1 MNSVTIDNVT
11 KRFGTLC
18 AVDALSS
25 EIPAGTIFG
34 FLGPNGAGKTT
45 LLRMIMNIFSPDSGE
60 IRVLGENSL
69 RCAKDKIG
77 YMPEERG
84 LYRKMSVRDVLYFLG
99 GIRGM
104 NKKALASAIPEW
116 LARVGLQD
124 KANKKVEELSRG
136 MQQNLQFVATVLN
149 NPEVLILDEPF
160 SGLDPVNMETLKDIL
175 LDCRT
180 RGGTIIFSTHIM
192 EKAEQICDRIL
203 LINKGRKVIE
213 GTLDEVKAGFRL
225 EKYSLEVEGDG
236 AFITTLPM
244 VQEAVLSDGKWDV
257 ALQPAADSR
266 DLLRAV
272 LEKTRILSF
281 NRKDLSLH
289 EIFIK
294 LVGKK
299 DE

>member
-18 AVDALSS
+18 AVNALSS

-104 NKKALASAIPEW
+104 NKKALASAVPEW

-180 RGGTIIFSTHIM
+180 RGGTIIFCTHIM

-213 GTLDEVKAGFRL
+213 GTLEEVKAGFRL

>member
-18 AVDALSS
+18 AVNALSS

-104 NKKALASAIPEW
+104 NKKALASAVPEW

-124 KANKKVEELSRG
+124 KVNKKVEELSRG

-180 RGGTIIFSTHIM
+180 RGVTIIFSTHIM

-213 GTLDEVKAGFRL
+213 GTLDGVKAGFRL

-257 ALQPAADSR
+257 ALQTAADSR